1 MILVVR
7 VTPKP
12 RVPEVLLASSAVRK
26 WPLWILPKESPDI
39 EVLYSAILM
48 DKVPS
53 AALAEANQ
61 QQSIPVEL
69 ACLRTPAEQVF

>member
-1 MILVVR
+1 MILIVR

-12 RVPEVLLASSAVRK
+12 RIPEVLLASSAVRK

-61 QQSIPVEL
+61 QQPIPVKVARL
-69 ACLRTPAEQVF
+69 WTSAEEVF